1 MTDLQKGK
9 KYAYWEKLTT
19 ENTVI
24 SMRRNIEQP
33 KLRYVLG
40 KEGLSE
46 RAVLKKI
53 ISGNNLENTGQYCR
67 IHIVKDQG

>member
-1 MTDLQKGK
+1 MLI
-9 KYAYWEKLTT
+9 A

-33 KLRYVLG
+33 KLFYVLG

-46 RAVLKKI
+46 RTVFKEI
-53 ISGNNLENTGQYCR
+53 RSGNSLKNTEQHCH
-67 IHIVKDQG
+67 IHIVKGQG

>member
-1 MTDLQKGK
+1 MLI
-9 KYAYWEKLTT
+9 A

-33 KLRYVLG
+33 KLSYLLG

-46 RAVLKKI
+46 RTVFKKI
-53 ISGNNLENTGQYCR
+53 RSGNSLKNTEQHCH
-67 IHIVKDQG
+67 IHIVKGQG

>member
-1 MTDLQKGK
+1 MLI
-9 KYAYWEKLTT
+9 A

-33 KLRYVLG
+33 KLFYVLG

-46 RAVLKKI
+46 RTVFKKVR
-53 ISGNNLENTGQYCR
+53 SGNSLKNTEQHCH
-67 IHIVKDQG
+67 IHIVKGQG

>member
-1 MTDLQKGK
+1 MLI
-9 KYAYWEKLTT
+9 A

-33 KLRYVLG
+33 KLSYVLG

-46 RAVLKKI
+46 RTVFKKVR
-53 ISGNNLENTGQYCR
+53 SGNSLKNTEQHCH
-67 IHIVKDQG
+67 IHIVKGQG

>member
-1 MTDLQKGK
+1 MLI
-9 KYAYWEKLTT
+9 T
-19 ENTVI
+19 ENTLI

-33 KLRYVLG
+33 KLSYILG

-53 ISGNNLENTGQYCR
+53 ISGNSLKNTEQHCH
-67 IHIVKDQG
+67 IHIVKGQG

>member
-1 MTDLQKGK
+1 MLI
-9 KYAYWEKLTT
+9 A

-33 KLRYVLG
+33 KLNYILG

-46 RAVLKKI
+46 RAVFKKNKI
-53 ISGNNLENTGQYCR
+53 RKQFEKY
-67 IHIVKDQG
+67 

>member
-1 MTDLQKGK
+1 MLI
-9 KYAYWEKLTT
+9 A

-33 KLRYVLG
+33 KLFYVLG

-46 RAVLKKI
+46 RTVFKKI
-53 ISGNNLENTGQYCR
+53 RSGNSLKNTEQHCH
-67 IHIVKDQG
+67 IHIVKGQG

>member
-1 MTDLQKGK
+1 MLI
-9 KYAYWEKLTT
+9 A

-33 KLRYVLG
+33 KFSYVLG

-46 RAVLKKI
+46 RTVFKKI
-53 ISGNNLENTGQYCR
+53 RSGSSLKNTEQHCH
-67 IHIVKDQG
+67 IHIVKGQG

>member
-1 MTDLQKGK
+1 MLI
-9 KYAYWEKLTT
+9 A

-33 KLRYVLG
+33 KLSYILG

-46 RAVLKKI
+46 RGVLKKI
-53 ISGNNLENTGQYCR
+53 RSGSRLENTGQYCHM
-67 IHIVKDQG
+67 HIVKDQG

>member
-9 KYAYWEKLTT
+9 KYEYCAMLIA

-33 KLRYVLG
+33 KLSYILG

-46 RAVLKKI
+46 QTELKKI
-53 ISGNNLENTGQYCR
+53 RSGNSLKNTEQHCH
-67 IHIVKDQG
+67 IHIVKGQG